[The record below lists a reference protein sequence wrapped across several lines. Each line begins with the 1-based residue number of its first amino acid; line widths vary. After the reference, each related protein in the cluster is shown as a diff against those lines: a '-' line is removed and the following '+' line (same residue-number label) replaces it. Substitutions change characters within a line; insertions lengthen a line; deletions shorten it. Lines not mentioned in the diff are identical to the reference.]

1 MGVERKDARASD
13 SKMTKVLTR
22 NTQSGSA
29 LRRPSLLNKHT
40 TNLTN
45 KNSKP
50 IHIEAEDDVTV
61 IVPQL
66 EKMGI
71 PRPACNDA
79 VWFPPHTEN
88 YGNALTVAFIDHLL
102 NKYSRPFFTFLSTGI
117 RGKNLMESFDNAQD
131 NTTPKNVSRGM

>member
-1 MGVERKDARASD
+1 MRAKIIFIYDFTDARASD

-29 LRRPSLLNKHT
+29 LRRPSLLNRHT
-40 TNLTN
+40 TDLTN

-66 EKMGI
+66 EKLGI
-71 PRPACNDA
+71 PRPGYYEI
-79 VWFPPHTEN
+79 P
-88 YGNALTVAFIDHLL
+88 
-102 NKYSRPFFTFLSTGI
+102 
-117 RGKNLMESFDNAQD
+117 
-131 NTTPKNVSRGM
+131 